1 MPQHEIFARDLT
13 SGQPTRL
20 IWREDK
26 ILAIEA
32 AADAP
37 NDTWIAASLIDLQ
50 INGFAG
56 VDFQQDNLSL
66 KELLHAVEKLRATGC
81 TRFLLTLIT
90 DRWPAMLARL
100 QHLRTLRSQ
109 HDQLR
114 RAIVGWH
121 IEGPFLSA
129 EPGFCGAHDPAL
141 MLDPKPEYMG

>member
-1 MPQHEIFARDLT
+1 MPQHEVIGRDLT

-20 IWREDK
+20 RWHQDRITALEPV
-26 ILAIEA
+26 
-32 AADAP
+32 ADAP
-37 NDTWIAASLIDLQ
+37 NDTWIAAPLIDLQ

-90 DRWPAMLARL
+90 DRWPAMLSRL
-100 QHLRTLRSQ
+100 EHLRTLRSQ

-114 RAIVGWH
+114 RA
-121 IEGPFLSA
+121 
-129 EPGFCGAHDPAL
+129 
-141 MLDPKPEYMG
+141 

>member
-20 IWREDK
+20 VWRDDK
-26 ILAIEA
+26 IIAIEP

-37 NDTWIAASLIDLQ
+37 KDIWIAPPLIDLQ

-56 VDFQQDNLSL
+56 VDFQQDNLTF

-90 DRWPAMLARL
+90 DR
-100 QHLRTLRSQ
+100 
-109 HDQLR
+109 
-114 RAIVGWH
+114 
-121 IEGPFLSA
+121 
-129 EPGFCGAHDPAL
+129 
-141 MLDPKPEYMG
+141 